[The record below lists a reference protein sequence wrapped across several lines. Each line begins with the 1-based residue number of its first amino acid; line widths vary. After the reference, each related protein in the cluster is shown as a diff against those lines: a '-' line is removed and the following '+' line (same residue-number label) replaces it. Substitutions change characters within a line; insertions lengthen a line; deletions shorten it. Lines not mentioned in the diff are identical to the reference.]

1 MITEHEDDKY
11 MRMLIRNGLSEFKAK
26 NFIKDINIICK
37 VYGLSLQQKRHLE
50 IALLQSIMKSFLTKE
65 EIIRQISNTVPGFYM
80 MLAEFLDINVEKLGT
95 YLNGCYL
102 NSTTVLPD
110 FLTYLSSNKLRK
122 SFEDTF
128 SPSVKKVVLDDF
140 LKQED

>member
-37 VYGLSLQQKRHLE
+37 VCGLSLQQKFHLE
-50 IALLQSIMKSFLTKE
+50 IAISHSIFKRFLAKE
-65 EIIRQISNTVPGFYM
+65 EVIRQISNIVPGFYI
-80 MLAEFLDINVEKLGT
+80 MLADFLDINTQTLVT
-95 YLNGCYL
+95 YLDGCYL
-102 NSTTVLPD
+102 NSINVLPS

-122 SFEDTF
+122 SFKDTF
-128 SPSVKKVVLDDF
+128 SPSVKKVTLDDF